1 MGRKFFSCQFF
12 FGWVGCPLSKTIVVD
27 APLKKSLGFEVWNI
41 KIKWQRSC
49 QLVFEVVVEYRGKK
63 TLGTFYWRSKMKV
76 WIINLI
82 IFLWD
87 KQHLF
92 ISHFIWSGICVFQ
105 WQCDVICMLQHWLS
119 LVCTWQLPITVFFFF
134 ISRARKL
141 QLRKFSASQRLNDD
155 IGLDQPL
162 PNFPELKYAVA
173 SRETYDTPV
182 TTLENGLRVASQKMF
197 GHFCTLGG
205 NGHATT

>member
-1 MGRKFFSCQFF
+1 M
-12 FGWVGCPLSKTIVVD
+12 
-27 APLKKSLGFEVWNI
+27 
-41 KIKWQRSC
+41 
-49 QLVFEVVVEYRGKK
+49 
-63 TLGTFYWRSKMKV
+63 
-76 WIINLI
+76 
-82 IFLWD
+82 WD

-92 ISHFIWSGICVFQ
+92 ISHFIWSAFCVFQ
-105 WQCDVICMLQHWLS
+105 WQCDVISWFACCNIDSLLYVQLS
-119 LVCTWQLPITVFFFF
+119 NTVFFFF

-205 NGHATT
+205 INGHATT